1 MGREFSIPVELSD
14 PLGSGLN
21 IDCELSEGKFAM
33 KILNLPLR
41 GLCLAVLDLAWAF
54 RSNRSKIWFPI
65 QMPTEEPIGR
75 NEPFIMFLFQVSS
88 LA

>member
-1 MGREFSIPVELSD
+1 MPGDLSD
-14 PLGSGLN
+14 PLGNCLN
-21 IDCELSEGKFAM
+21 RDCELSEGKFAM

-54 RSNRSKIWFPI
+54 GTNRSKLWFPI
-65 QMPTEEPIGR
+65 LMPTAEPIGG
-75 NEPFIMFLFQVSS
+75 NEPFIMCFFQVCS